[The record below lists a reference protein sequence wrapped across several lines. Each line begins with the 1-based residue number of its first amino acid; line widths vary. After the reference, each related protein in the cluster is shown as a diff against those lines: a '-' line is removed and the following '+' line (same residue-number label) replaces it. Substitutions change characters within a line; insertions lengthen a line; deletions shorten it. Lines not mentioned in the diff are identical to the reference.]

1 MNFRRRLP
9 EIHVSPRFAPQG
21 QPQSNLDGPATHKYT
36 THKSHMPKAEM
47 PSGAL
52 MMLILRVLR
61 SGPLHGYAIAQ
72 RIHTLSSEVLHVEEG
87 ALYPALQ
94 RILLKGWATAEWGVS
109 ETNRKVRFYRL
120 TPAGRKQLEA
130 ELSEYGRVHQAIRSV
145 LRTA

>member
-1 MNFRRRLP
+1 MP
-9 EIHVSPRFAPQG
+9 MKGTS
-21 QPQSNLDGPATHKYT
+21 
-36 THKSHMPKAEM
+36 KSMM

-52 MMLILRVLR
+52 AMLILRVLR

-72 RIHTLSSEVLHVEEG
+72 KIHLLSREVLEVEEG
-87 ALYPALQ
+87 SLYPALQ
-94 RILLKGWATAEWGVS
+94 KILLKGWASAEWGIS

-130 ELSEYGRVHQAIRSV
+130 ELEGYDRVTEAIKAV